1 MIPLGMEINELFIK
15 CIDENET
22 NNIELKPLLNNIK
35 EYKIDIYQGLFYE
48 CCKNIKVKTITIP
61 YNEVWRFEFLKKDNV
76 VTIFM
81 NNKYI
86 DKIKLI
92 TKEEDCKHRYSYIQN
107 KLTDQKWYL
116 LYQSKQSYIEYIHNS
131 KSILYDD
138 SIKQKIDKINPT
150 YPTYHK
156 IIEKLEK
163 AELICQLGD
172 VTKNEY
178 DCAKK
183 EMENIIDPIMNM
195 IINKT
200 N

>member
-107 KLTDQKWYL
+107 KLNDQKWYL

>member
-61 YNEVWRFEFLKKDNV
+61 YNEVWRFEFLKKDNG

-131 KSILYDD
+131 KSLLYDD
-138 SIKQKIDKINPT
+138 SIKQKIDKINPN

-163 AELICQLGD
+163 AELVCQLDD